1 MDALRPGIGAES
13 STWVDRP
20 ERAGQVRWPDP
31 DVSRRIARGRGT
43 RAAAQRTFSKIE
55 ARPPVKK
62 LFKY

>member
-1 MDALRPGIGAES
+1 MNALRPGIGTES
-13 STWVDRP
+13 SPGGKQAEVR
-20 ERAGQVRWPDP
+20 GQARWPDLEW
-31 DVSRRIARGRGT
+31 IARARGT